1 MYTQYRE
8 IHTHTHTHTYTHSLT
23 QEAIECVKEMK
34 CRPQLNVFVRELL
47 NLVMEKGDAHRAL
60 ASQLLRDL
68 LRDGELGKEKFREG

>member
-1 MYTQYRE
+1 M
-8 IHTHTHTHTYTHSLT
+8 
-23 QEAIECVKEMK
+23 KEMK

-68 LRDGELGKEKFREG
+68 LRDGELGKEKFREGCVCVCVCVCECVCRCILHVRS